1 MNKISKTE
9 KKKKNRVKAKIAFIL
24 FLKGLVKIGS
34 KK

>member
-9 KKKKNRVKAKIAFIL
+9 KKKNRVKAKIAFIL